1 MRVVAVCLWMRS
13 RRVATRRRAS
23 RVAIETNVKVDG
35 GRTRARSHRI
45 GPCAFDNLRGNML
58 LRWYPFVGR
67 RPPRR
72 LRYHCPKARSAP
84 SSVFCNKIAIVIGPT
99 PPGTGVM

>member
-1 MRVVAVCLWMRS
+1 MRVVAVCLWTRS
-13 RRVATRRRAS
+13 RRVAPRRRAS

-58 LRWYPFVGR
+58 LRIHSSVV
-67 RPPRR
+67 
-72 LRYHCPKARSAP
+72 ARSLSKGALGAFEC
-84 SSVFCNKIAIVIGPT
+84 VL
-99 PPGTGVM
+99 